1 MLDPMSST
9 FCRSLAVELAWLL
22 SFWWL
27 RLQQNCP
34 SSIISLKTP
43 LISCHEIQAMSKMFV
58 LCGIVM
64 LHAVVAVRDS
74 TWLSNSPHHS
84 MEREQIAYEP
94 SKREIR
100 EFQEVL
106 QGFRRP
112 MSATKEQARV
122 MLQRLRNMKEFRD
135 VKHWTETK
143 VSGPDDLIYISARL
157 LMPLNVTASA
167 VSFCSELIKE
177 AKTQHGQMWLD
188 FLKGELDD
196 AKDICPKVLT
206 GSLKPTDGKA
216 KDWEVEAAKVSQIHG
231 EKHPFGRLDKVAW
244 RSSLHRVCTDECNA
258 LVEGMQNQTYQLAR
272 ATLEMMRGSVGAAS
286 VEEVCASTV
295 VKKVEAEILTCCATS
310 CGWNGRSCTYWP
322 LMNATEQDDWQG
334 ECCTE
339 MNILQGST
347 REKMCDSTLTEH
359 ETKESEQIIDNRDNT
374 PEDRAILGQDRGG
387 SSNAWSFLEKPP
399 TYDADNCPEPLDL
412 AKRHEEW
419 ATDWKRMDEYNLKGS
434 KRSTCEREPQDT
446 IEGCKIFL
454 IVATNP
460 SNNKKQ
466 KKYVYTCLD
475 DCKFKAPDQ
484 EALKAL
490 TTESGLSSNEWVY
503 VHSDFK
509 WTLT

>member
-1 MLDPMSST
+1 
-9 FCRSLAVELAWLL
+9 
-22 SFWWL
+22 
-27 RLQQNCP
+27 
-34 SSIISLKTP
+34 
-43 LISCHEIQAMSKMFV
+43 MSKMFG

-64 LHAVVAVRDS
+64 MHAVVAVRDS
-74 TWLSNSPHHS
+74 AWLSNSPHYS

-94 SKREIR
+94 SSDEIR
-100 EFQEVL
+100 QFQEVL
-106 QGFRRP
+106 QRTYKI
-112 MSATKEQARV
+112 SVTKEQARIIIPH
-122 MLQRLRNMKEFRD
+122 LRKSEGFQN
-135 VKHWTETK
+135 VKDWYTVDRPLDT
-143 VSGPDDLIYISARL
+143 YARL
-157 LMPLNVTASA
+157 YMPLNVTASA
-167 VSFCSELIKE
+167 VAFCSELVKATTGGRSGAPIVILGNFLFDRELVDAE
-177 AKTQHGQMWLD
+177 A
-188 FLKGELDD
+188 
-196 AKDICPKVLT
+196 ICPKVLT
-206 GSLKPTDGKA
+206 GSLKPADGKA

-231 EKHPFGRLDKVAW
+231 KEHEFGRLDKVAW
-244 RSSLHRVCTDECNA
+244 TSSLHRVCTDECNA
-258 LVEGMQNQTYQLAR
+258 LVEGMKNEKGNLITAV
-272 ATLEMMRGSVGAAS
+272 AMMLGGHKAGG
-286 VEEVCASTV
+286 VEEACAGV
-295 VKKVEAEILTCCATS
+295 VVRKVEAEILTCCATS
-310 CGWNGRSCTYWP
+310 CGWNGHICTYWP

-347 REKMCDSTLTEH
+347 REKLCDSTLTEH
-359 ETKESEQIIDNRDNT
+359 ETEESRQIIDNRDNT

-412 AKRHEEW
+412 AQRHKEW
-419 ATDWKRMDEYNLKGS
+419 ATDWKRMDDEKLRRVKGS
-434 KRSTCEREPQDT
+434 KNRNFCERKPQDT

-484 EALKAL
+484 EALEPLSTK
-490 TTESGLSSNEWVY
+490 SRLSSNGWVY

>member
-1 MLDPMSST
+1 
-9 FCRSLAVELAWLL
+9 
-22 SFWWL
+22 
-27 RLQQNCP
+27 
-34 SSIISLKTP
+34 
-43 LISCHEIQAMSKMFV
+43 MSKMFV

-64 LHAVVAVRDS
+64 MHAAVAVRNNGWPS
-74 TWLSNSPHHS
+74 WPSRPSWLSKSPYHS
-84 MEREQIAYEP
+84 REGEQIAYEP
-94 SKREIR
+94 SSDEIR
-100 EFQEVL
+100 EFQRAL
-106 QGFRRP
+106 QSFKPP
-112 MSATKEQARV
+112 MSATKEQVRV
-122 MLQRLRNMKEFRD
+122 IIPRLRKMEKFRN
-135 VKHWTETK
+135 VKHWTK
-143 VSGPDDLIYISARL
+143 PKISGLGGYARL
-157 LMPLNVTASA
+157 FMPLNVSASA
-167 VSFCSELIKE
+167 VSFCGELMKE
-177 AKTQHGQMWLD
+177 AKTQRFISGEEPD
-188 FLKGELDD
+188 FLKSQLDD

-206 GSLKPTDGKA
+206 GSLKAADGKA
-216 KDWEVEAAKVSQIHG
+216 KNWEVEAAKVSQIHG
-231 EKHPFGRLDKVAW
+231 KEHEFGRLDKVAW

-258 LVEGMQNQTYQLAR
+258 LVEEMQNLTSQLAQ
-272 ATLEMMRGSVGAAS
+272 ATKLMMWRDNKAAS

-310 CGWNGRSCTYWP
+310 CGWNGHSCTYWP

-347 REKMCDSTLTEH
+347 REKLCDSTLTEH
-359 ETKESEQIIDNRDNT
+359 ETEESMQIIDNRDNT

-387 SSNAWSFLEKPP
+387 SSNAWSFLEEPP

-412 AKRHEEW
+412 AKRHKEW
-419 ATDWKRMDEYNLKGS
+419 ATDWTRMDDKKLSSVKGS

-454 IVATNP
+454 LVATNP

-475 DCKFKAPDQ
+475 ACKFKAPDQ
-484 EALKAL
+484 EELKPL
-490 TTESGLSSNEWVY
+490 TTESRLSSIGWVY

>member
-1 MLDPMSST
+1 
-9 FCRSLAVELAWLL
+9 
-22 SFWWL
+22 
-27 RLQQNCP
+27 
-34 SSIISLKTP
+34 
-43 LISCHEIQAMSKMFV
+43 MSKMFV

-64 LHAVVAVRDS
+64 MHTVVAVRDS
-74 TWLSNSPHHS
+74 AWLSNSPHHS

-94 SKREIR
+94 SSDEIQ
-100 EFQEVL
+100 EFQDAL
-106 QGFRRP
+106 QSVKPP

-122 MLQRLRNMKEFRD
+122 IIPHLRKMEKFRD
-135 VKHWTETK
+135 VEHWTK
-143 VSGPDDLIYISARL
+143 SNVYAFAGYARL
-157 LMPLNVTASA
+157 FMPLNVTASA
-167 VSFCSELIKE
+167 VSFCSQLMKE
-177 AKTQHGQMWLD
+177 ARTQRLTKDEELD
-188 FLKGELDD
+188 FMIRELGD

-206 GSLKPTDGKA
+206 GSLNPADGKA
-216 KDWEVEAAKVSQIHG
+216 KNWEVEAAKVSQIHG
-231 EKHPFGRLDKVAW
+231 KEHEFGRLDKVAW

-258 LVEGMQNQTYQLAR
+258 LVEEMQNQIWR
-272 ATLEMMRGSVGAAS
+272 LEQWTWNMMRGNQAAS
-286 VEEVCASTV
+286 VEEVCADGV

-310 CGWNGRSCTYWP
+310 CGWNGHSCTYWP

-419 ATDWKRMDEYNLKGS
+419 ATDWKRMDEYNLKGA

-466 KKYVYTCLD
+466 KKYVYICLD
-475 DCKFKAPDQ
+475 ACKFKFKAPDQ
-484 EALKAL
+484 KALEPL
-490 TTESGLSSNEWVY
+490 TTESELSFNEWVY
-503 VHSDFK
+503 VHK
-509 WTLT
+509 EIYMTNWKLT

>member
-1 MLDPMSST
+1 
-9 FCRSLAVELAWLL
+9 
-22 SFWWL
+22 
-27 RLQQNCP
+27 
-34 SSIISLKTP
+34 
-43 LISCHEIQAMSKMFV
+43 MSKMFV
-58 LCGIVM
+58 LFGIVM
-64 LHAVVAVRDS
+64 VHAAVAARDKG
-74 TWLSNSPHHS
+74 WLSNSPHHS

-94 SKREIR
+94 SIDEIG
-100 EFQEVL
+100 EL
-106 QGFRRP
+106 QRALQSFKFP

-122 MLQRLRNMKEFRD
+122 MIQRLRNMEKFRS
-135 VKHWTETK
+135 VKHWLRR
-143 VSGPDDLIYISARL
+143 VSGLMGYARL
-157 LMPLNVTASA
+157 FMPLNVSASA
-167 VSFCSELIKE
+167 VSFCSELMKE
-177 AKTQHGQMWLD
+177 VKTRPNERKKDEREAD
-188 FLKGELDD
+188 FLENQLVG

-231 EKHPFGRLDKVAW
+231 EEHEFGRLDKVAW

-258 LVEGMQNQTYQLAR
+258 LVEGMENQASQLAR
-272 ATLEMMRGSVGAAS
+272 ATSDMMLGHKAAS

-347 REKMCDSTLTEH
+347 REKLCDSTLTEH
-359 ETKESEQIIDNRDNT
+359 ETKESKQIIDNRDNT
-374 PEDRAILGQDRGG
+374 PKDRAILGQDRGG
-387 SSNAWSFLEKPP
+387 SSHAWSFLEEPP
-399 TYDADNCPEPLDL
+399 TYDADNCPEPLNL
-412 AKRHEEW
+412 AKRHKEW
-419 ATDWKRMDEYNLKGS
+419 ATDWKRMDDNKLKGA
-434 KRSTCEREPQDT
+434 KRKNCQREPQDT

-460 SNNKKQ
+460 SNNEKQ
-466 KKYVYTCLD
+466 KRYVYTCLD

-484 EALKAL
+484 EALKPL
-490 TTESGLSSNEWVY
+490 STESGLSSNGWVY

>member
-1 MLDPMSST
+1 
-9 FCRSLAVELAWLL
+9 
-22 SFWWL
+22 
-27 RLQQNCP
+27 
-34 SSIISLKTP
+34 
-43 LISCHEIQAMSKMFV
+43 MSKMFV
-58 LCGIVM
+58 LFGIVM
-64 LHAVVAVRDS
+64 MHAVVAVRDS

-94 SKREIR
+94 SSDEIQ

-106 QGFRRP
+106 QRKYPPRP
-112 MSATKEQARV
+112 DRLVPSPTKEQARV
-122 MLQRLRNMKEFRD
+122 MIQRLRNMKKFRR
-135 VKHWTETK
+135 VKHWSETE
-143 VSGPDDLIYISARL
+143 VSGLDDLLYMYIRL
-157 LMPLNVTASA
+157 FMPLNVRASA
-167 VSFCSELIKE
+167 VSFCSELMKE
-177 AKTQHGQMWLD
+177 AKTHHRTMD
-188 FLKGELDD
+188 FLESQLQG
-196 AKDICPKVLT
+196 ARDICPKVLT
-206 GSLKPTDGKA
+206 GSLKPADGKA

-231 EKHPFGRLDKVAW
+231 KEHEFGRLDNVAW

-258 LVEGMQNQTYQLAR
+258 LVEGMENQTSQLAE
-272 ATLEMMRGSVGAAS
+272 ATSDMMLGTEGDS
-286 VEEVCASTV
+286 VEEVCADIV

-412 AKRHEEW
+412 AQRHKEW
-419 ATDWKRMDEYNLKGS
+419 ATDWTRMDDKKLSSVKGS

-475 DCKFKAPDQ
+475 ACKFKAPDQ